1 MSDKPQRVVVVDMA
15 GKQREITY
23 EEVRS
28 ALTGRKELWLTYKD
42 FSALR
47 TALFMARDARG
58 LPIPCDDF
66 VDVIY
71 GQSVLE
77 PDVVLIRPMMIR
89 VLPDGVVENG

>member
-1 MSDKPQRVVVVDMA
+1 MNQKVVTVGMA
-15 GKQREITY
+15 GKEREVTY

-28 ALTGRKELWLTYKD
+28 ALSGRKELWLTYED
-42 FSALR
+42 FKKLR
-47 TALFMARDARG
+47 SALFMARDARG

-77 PDVVLIRPMMIR
+77 PDVILIRPMMIR